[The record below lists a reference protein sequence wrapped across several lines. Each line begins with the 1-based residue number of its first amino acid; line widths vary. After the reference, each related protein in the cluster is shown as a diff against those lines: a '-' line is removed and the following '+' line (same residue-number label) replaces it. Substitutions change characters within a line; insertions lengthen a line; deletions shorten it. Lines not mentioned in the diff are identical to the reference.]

1 MVFQGNS
8 QDTLQESPDRVFTY
22 VNELG
27 DTMVSMGMN
36 DAKILLEDVL
46 HYKYTD
52 SLLKAYKVKDSL
64 NIENYVKQKKI
75 IFKLSELTTNQKE
88 IIKNL
93 EEVIN
98 NKDNENEKKDDIINQ
113 QDKEIKKQKI
123 LKKIGFSGSVILPV
137 LLLILLL

>member
-8 QDTLQESPDRVFTY
+8 QDTLQKSPDRVFTY
-22 VNELG
+22 VNEFG
-27 DTMVSMGMN
+27 DTMVSMSMN

-46 HYKYTD
+46 HYRYTD
-52 SLLKAYKVKDSL
+52 SLLQAYKDKDSL
-64 NIENYVKQKKI
+64 NIESYVKQKKI

-88 IIKNL
+88 MIKNL
-93 EEVIN
+93 EEVVK
-98 NKDNENEKKDDIINQ
+98 NKDVESKLKDDIIDQ

-137 LLLILLL
+137 LVLILLL